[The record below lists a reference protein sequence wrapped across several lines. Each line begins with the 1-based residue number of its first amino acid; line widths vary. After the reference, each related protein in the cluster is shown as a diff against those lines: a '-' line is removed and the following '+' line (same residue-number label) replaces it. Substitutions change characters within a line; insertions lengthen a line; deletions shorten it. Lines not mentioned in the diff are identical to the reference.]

1 MAEADSCKEVPG
13 GQICKVVW
21 LKLMLHWGLKDA
33 EMPDHAVST
42 GEGWFQR
49 EAVCARGSRAG
60 GVGLTNH
67 FGV

>member
-1 MAEADSCKEVPG
+1 MQSCMAKTHAA
-13 GQICKVVW
+13 
-21 LKLMLHWGLKDA
+21 LGLKDA
-33 EMPDHAVST
+33 EMPDHAVCT
-42 GEGWFQR
+42 GEGGFQR